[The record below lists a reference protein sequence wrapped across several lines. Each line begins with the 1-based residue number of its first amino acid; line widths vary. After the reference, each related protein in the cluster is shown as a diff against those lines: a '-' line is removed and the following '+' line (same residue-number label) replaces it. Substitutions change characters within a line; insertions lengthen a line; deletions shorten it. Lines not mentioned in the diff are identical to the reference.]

1 MKIPKSLISFTPQE
15 LNALRLSAN
24 IADNM
29 LVKNDPKK
37 GMPKM
42 PKSPHNPFLK

>member
-1 MKIPKSLISFTPQE
+1 MKIPKSLITFTPQE

-24 IADNM
+24 IADN
-29 LVKNDPKK
+29 VPIKTDPKK
-37 GMPKM
+37 VMSKI